1 VTLETDMPDE
11 HRRPGAGGEGT
22 AADPVVSDDP
32 SGVSDGADR
41 PGWGPWH
48 VAGVALAV
56 AVVAAFLG
64 AAVWDRVSTPSADS
78 VDVGFLADMRSHH
91 AQAVE
96 MANLAIQTA
105 GDATVRDFAKEVLMF
120 QQYEIGY
127 MEALSEDWGQ
137 FPADPERSAMAWMG
151 MGTPVD
157 AMPGM
162 ATPEQLDALAEARGS
177 EADALFLQLMT
188 EHHLGGIHMAEH
200 AAERAGDQRVRDLA
214 ARMASAQAKEVGEY
228 RRLAERLGVT
238 L

>member
-1 VTLETDMPDE
+1 VAVETDLHDE
-11 HRRPGAGGEGT
+11 
-22 AADPVVSDDP
+22 
-32 SGVSDGADR
+32 SGVDSGAPR
-41 PGWGPWH
+41 RGWGPWQ
-48 VAGVALAV
+48 VAGVAVAV
-56 AVVAAFLG
+56 AVVAALLG
-64 AAVWDRVSTPSADS
+64 AVVWERVSTPAADS

-105 GDATVRDFAKEVLMF
+105 GDPTVRDFAKEVLMF

-127 MEALSEDWGQ
+127 MEALSEEWGE

-151 MGTPVD
+151 MPTPVD
-157 AMPGM
+157 RMPGM
-162 ATPEQLDALAEARGS
+162 ATAEQLDALAEARGA

-188 EHHLGGIHMAEH
+188 EHHLGGIHMTDY

-228 RRLAERLGVT
+228 RRLAQRLGVT